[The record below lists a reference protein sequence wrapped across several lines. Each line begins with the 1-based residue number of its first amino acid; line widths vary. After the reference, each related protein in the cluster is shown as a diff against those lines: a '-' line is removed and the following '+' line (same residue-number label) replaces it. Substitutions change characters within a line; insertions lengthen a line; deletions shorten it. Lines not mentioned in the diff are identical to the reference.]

1 MTTDLGQNGTP
12 QDWTWEQK
20 TDRLFFT
27 HDVESGMSN
36 HQIAR
41 IPAGM
46 FGEDLHVDKIFVALE
61 TAPGAGKTVT
71 VTATDGITTM
81 TVDVTEA
88 ETEDFSTANNY
99 DWDVSEKDLLI
110 ECSSTGGTAVGAM
123 SVVVVFHKI
132 TI

>member
-1 MTTDLGQNGTP
+1 MTTDLGADGTP
-12 QDWTWEQK
+12 QAWTWEQK

-46 FGEDLHVDKIFVALE
+46 FDEDLHVDKVFMALE

-71 VTATDGITTM
+71 VTVTNGVTTM
-81 TVDVTEA
+81 TVTDTEA
-88 ETEDFSTANNY
+88 ELENLSTINNY
-99 DWDVSEKDLLI
+99 DWDVSAEDLLV

-123 SVVVVFHKI
+123 SIVVVFHKI